1 MESSASCYTTSKRNR
16 LVCEGRVQ
24 NSGKRLL
31 PRIIR
36 FGPFEL
42 DTHARE
48 LRKYGVRVRL
58 QDKSFQLLKAL
69 LEQPG
74 EVIAREELQQCL
86 WPGGTVVDFES
97 GLNTAVKRLRVALSD
112 SAEEPIYIETVA
124 RAGYRFIGPVDVAG
138 DAGSPAI
145 ASPLPVPRDPEPEL
159 KPMRFR
165 RMTVA
170 ATVLLFFCAAGLAF
184 VVWPR
189 PAAGDA
195 RFTQITFERGQV
207 SSARFAPDGHGILY
221 SARWAQNPRTVF
233 LTNPVSPESRA
244 LGFPGA
250 NIASVSKRGEM
261 ALLTQEGV
269 APITGSVLSRV
280 AMNGGAPVLVDRNI
294 MSADWSADGTT
305 LALVRAVDGV
315 NQLEFPPG
323 HVLYRTPG
331 WMGSVRISPKNDAI
345 AFLEY
350 PLRHDDAGR
359 LAMVDTHGGHR
370 ALTEQWTSASGVAWH
385 PSTGEIWFTASRES
399 AARSLFA
406 VAPNGRLRL
415 ISKLAGA
422 ATLRDIA
429 PDGRVLISREDR
441 RLEMAAQLPGESAER
456 DISWLDWSRA
466 VDISQD
472 GSLVLFDES
481 GIASGGKYVSYL
493 YRAADRN
500 VLRIGEGLAMAFSPD
515 ATAALLLGADDRTR
529 LRLVPISGGAASEI
543 GPCGLE
549 YQWAKFFPDGK
560 ALVALANEPG
570 QRLRLYRIPLQGA
583 HTPVAIS
590 PPAAVR
596 NIAVSP
602 DGAQIAALDSTGKLV
617 IYAADRLAP
626 SRTIPAP
633 DPLAPILWATP
644 SSLYVQRQR
653 TFDEIPALV
662 FQLDPN
668 TGERREWKQ
677 FMPRDPVGINAV
689 TRILIARNEKSY
701 VYSSRRVLSALLAV
715 DGWR

>member
-1 MESSASCYTTSKRNR
+1 
-16 LVCEGRVQ
+16 
-24 NSGKRLL
+24 
-31 PRIIR
+31 
-36 FGPFEL
+36 L

-48 LRKYGVRVRL
+48 LRKHGVRIRL
-58 QDKSFQLLKAL
+58 QEKSFQLLKAL
-69 LEQPG
+69 LEQPD
-74 EVIAREELQQCL
+74 EVVTREELQGCL

-97 GLNTAVKRLRVALSD
+97 GLNTAVKRLRLALSD
-112 SAEEPIYIETVA
+112 SAEDPRYIETVA
-124 RAGYRFIGPVDVAG
+124 RAGYRFIGPMDVAG
-138 DAGSPAI
+138 DSGGPPFAT
-145 ASPLPVPRDPEPEL
+145 PVPPPETVLDPL
-159 KPMRFR
+159 VKPMRFR
-165 RMTVA
+165 RKTVA
-170 ATVLLFFCAAGLAF
+170 ALVLLFCAAGLAF

-189 PAAGDA
+189 PAGGDA
-195 RFTQITFERGQV
+195 HFTQITFERGQV

-221 SARWAQNPRTVF
+221 SAQWAQNPRTVF

-250 NIASVSKRGEM
+250 NIASVSRRGEL

-269 APITGSVLSRV
+269 APITGNILSRV
-280 AMNGGAPVLVDRNI
+280 AMNGGAPVLVDRNV
-294 MSADWSADGTT
+294 MSADWSPDGTT
-305 LALVRAVDGV
+305 MAVVRAVDGV
-315 NQLEFPPG
+315 NQLEFPTG

-331 WMGSVRISPKNDAI
+331 WMGSVRVSPGNDAI

-359 LAMVDTHGGHR
+359 LAVVDIRGRHR

-429 PDGRVLISREDR
+429 PDGRVLISRDDR
-441 RLEMAAQLPGESAER
+441 RLEMAAQLPGESTER

-466 VDISQD
+466 VDISRD
-472 GSLVLFDES
+472 GSTVLFDES

-493 YRAADRN
+493 YRAADHN
-500 VLRIGEGLAMAFSPD
+500 VLRLGEGLAMAFSPD
-515 ATAALLLGADDRTR
+515 ETAALLLGADDRTR
-529 LRLVPISGGAASEI
+529 LRLVPIKGGAATEI

-560 ALVALANEPG
+560 ALLALANEPG
-570 QRLRLYRIPLQGA
+570 QRLRLYRISLQGA
-583 HTPVAIS
+583 NTPNAIS
-590 PPAAVR
+590 PPVAVR
-596 NIAVSP
+596 NVAISP

-617 IYAADRLAP
+617 VYAADRLAP
-626 SRTIPAP
+626 PRTIPAS

-668 TGERREWKQ
+668 TGERREWNE

-689 TRILIARNEKSY
+689 TRILIARNQRSY
-701 VYSSRRVLSALLAV
+701 VYSSRRVLSALLLV